1 MERKEAATAGLK
13 KYNTGR
19 PCKHGHLADRYVDS
33 GACSECLK
41 NSQQNFVANR
51 KLATAAAGLENSP
64 RKNAAKAGLKK
75 YRTDQP
81 CKHGHLSD
89 RYVESGACVE
99 CVKKATASA
108 YTSGAEQRE
117 LIAAGT
123 RQIFLFTKLSGLP
136 ALKMMIDALIVARL
150 PGVAPEAVNP
160 SPYWQKQVS
169 RETYQIKVRVPLE
182 DVDAAYAMGKLMLE
196 PEIAE

>member
-1 MERKEAATAGLK
+1 MERKEAAAAGLK

-19 PCKHGHLADRYVDS
+19 PCRHGHTADRYVDS

-41 NSQQNFVANR
+41 KMVAKNYANSAPTR
-51 KLATAAAGLENSP
+51 EII
-64 RKNAAKAGLKK
+64 
-75 YRTDQP
+75 
-81 CKHGHLSD
+81 
-89 RYVESGACVE
+89 
-99 CVKKATASA
+99 AS
-108 YTSGAEQRE
+108 S
-117 LIAAGT
+117 T
-123 RQIFLFTKLSGLP
+123 RQIFLFTKLSGIP
-136 ALKMMIDALIVARL
+136 ALKMLVDSMIAARL
-150 PGVAPEAVNP
+150 PEVSPDAVNP